1 MTTYIMLTF
10 VIMFFITLFV
20 YKLQYKS
27 YYTYLQNLS
36 AMVFIITFIIG
47 IFQYID
53 AVKKEQIEK
62 KNTYIDKILNEFI
75 VIDNYLISN
84 YQELS
89 ILFKYVYN
97 KTKIPSSGVNLKK
110 EYEQSSIKTKDMIFI
125 LFNKLTYLLEKMFV
139 LDPTLFNNDK
149 LGKKVRSF
157 IENDLYKKY
166 WLNNYILFDETFF
179 MFINNHY
186 RFLKFQQEEFGA
198 VMGEIHQ
205 F

>member
-1 MTTYIMLTF
+1 MTIEGVDDIQGFCKTNRLTDENCRVRTY
-10 VIMFFITLFV
+10 
-20 YKLQYKS
+20 
-27 YYTYLQNLS
+27 
-36 AMVFIITFIIG
+36 
-47 IFQYID
+47 
-53 AVKKEQIEK
+53 KEQHSFPEEYK
-62 KNTYIDKILNEFI
+62 KALDMKGIRDVRPRF
-75 VIDNYLISN
+75 DS
-84 YQELS
+84 ELWK
-89 ILFKYVYN
+89 FR
-97 KTKIPSSGVNLKK
+97 VNLKK

>member
-1 MTTYIMLTF
+1 MNDSQLALPSHIY
-10 VIMFFITLFV
+10 
-20 YKLQYKS
+20 LQYNMA
-27 YYTYLQNLS
+27 TPFNLDKDY
-36 AMVFIITFIIG
+36 MNKLFCTFSSKNELEGTLETIQS
-47 IFQYID
+47 QY
-53 AVKKEQIEK
+53 K
-62 KNTYIDKILNEFI
+62 
-75 VIDNYLISN
+75 
-84 YQELS
+84 
-89 ILFKYVYN
+89 
-97 KTKIPSSGVNLKK
+97 
-110 EYEQSSIKTKDMIFI
+110 I